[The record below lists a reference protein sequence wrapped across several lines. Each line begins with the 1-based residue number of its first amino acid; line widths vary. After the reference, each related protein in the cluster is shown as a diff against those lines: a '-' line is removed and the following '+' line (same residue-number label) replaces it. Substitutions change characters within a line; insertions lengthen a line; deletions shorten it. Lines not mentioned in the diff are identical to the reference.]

1 MSERTSSAIT
11 LPWATQEDVDDF
23 FTPPT
28 KPVKPLF
35 VAAYLLAQLFFFI
48 ALLGPAIVAIQVKA
62 MAMFPGDNPAQVD
75 AQVDAVATIAG
86 LGALGALFANVIFGQ
101 ISDRTTWAWGRRRPW
116 LVIGIVTMAVGLAM
130 MGLLNTVPLVATG
143 WLIGQIGANAT
154 LAPFVA
160 VISDQ
165 ISETQRARVS
175 SWISIAQNL
184 AVLIA
189 TYLAQGLATRLPL
202 LFIGPAIL
210 AIIFMTW
217 FAFVLPDKR
226 MPVKPT
232 RFGLVEMLKT
242 FWVNPIAHPDYAL
255 AWWGRFLIT
264 FASFSF
270 TTYRLIYLVHRV
282 NLTEEQARSVVS
294 TSVLIYTIA
303 LISASFIGG
312 WLSDLYHR
320 RKVFVML
327 ASVLFGIGTALL
339 AHTTT
344 VGMFYCVEAIMG
356 LAYGIYVAVDLA
368 LVVDV
373 LPNPDNAGKD
383 LGVFNI
389 ANALPQSLA
398 PYVAPI
404 FLAIGSPED
413 KTNYPALCYMAG
425 VCAIIGGILVIPIK
439 KVK

>member
-1 MSERTSSAIT
+1 MSERTSFQIT

-48 ALLGPAIVAIQVKA
+48 ALLGPAIVTIQVKA
-62 MAMFPGDNPAQVD
+62 ISMFPGDNTAQTN
-75 AQVDAVATIAG
+75 AISQIAG
-86 LGALGALFANVIFGQ
+86 LGALGAVFANVIFGQ
-101 ISDRTTWAWGRRRPW
+101 ISDRTTWSWGRRRPW
-116 LVIGIVTMAVGLAM
+116 LVIGILGMTVGLVM
-130 MGLLNTVPLVATG
+130 MGLFNTVPLVAAG
-143 WLIGQIGANAT
+143 WLIAQIGANAT

-165 ISETQRARVS
+165 ISKTQRARVS

-189 TYLAQGLATRLPL
+189 TYLADALQTNLKL
-202 LFIGPAIL
+202 LFIGPTIPAIL
-210 AIIFMTW
+210 FMVW

-226 MPVKPT
+226 MPVRPP
-232 RFGLVEMLKT
+232 RFGFVEMLRT

-264 FASFSF
+264 FATYAF
-270 TTYRLIYLVHRV
+270 TTYRLMYLIHRV
-282 NLTEEQARSVVS
+282 DLTQAEATRVV
-294 TSVLIYTIA
+294 TISVLIYTIV
-303 LISASFIGG
+303 LMSASFVGG
-312 WLSDLYHR
+312 WLSDMFHR

-327 ASVLFGIGTALL
+327 SSVLFGIGTALL

-425 VCAIIGGILVIPIK
+425 VCAIIGGLLVIPIK

>member
-1 MSERTSSAIT
+1 MSERTSFQIT

-62 MAMFPGDNPAQVD
+62 ISMFPGDNTAQTN
-75 AQVDAVATIAG
+75 AISQIAG
-86 LGALGALFANVIFGQ
+86 LGALGAVFANVIFGQ
-101 ISDRTTWAWGRRRPW
+101 ISDRTTWSWGRRRPW
-116 LVIGIVTMAVGLAM
+116 LVIGILGMTVGLVM
-130 MGLLNTVPLVATG
+130 MGLFNTVPLVAAG
-143 WLIGQIGANAT
+143 WLIAQIGANAT

-165 ISETQRARVS
+165 ISKTQRARVS

-189 TYLAQGLATRLPL
+189 TYLADALQTNLKL
-202 LFIGPAIL
+202 LFIGPTIPAIL
-210 AIIFMTW
+210 FMVW

-226 MPVKPT
+226 MPVRPP
-232 RFGLVEMLKT
+232 RFGFVEMLRT

-264 FASFSF
+264 FATYAF
-270 TTYRLIYLVHRV
+270 TTYRLMYLIHRV
-282 NLTEEQARSVVS
+282 DLTQAEATRVV
-294 TSVLIYTIA
+294 TISVLIYTIV
-303 LISASFIGG
+303 LMSASFIGG
-312 WLSDLYHR
+312 WLSDIFHR

-398 PYVAPI
+398 PYIAPF
-404 FLAIGSPED
+404 FLAIGSVEN
-413 KTNYPALCYMAG
+413 TNYPALCYMAG
-425 VCAIIGGILVIPIK
+425 ICAIIGGLLVIPIK